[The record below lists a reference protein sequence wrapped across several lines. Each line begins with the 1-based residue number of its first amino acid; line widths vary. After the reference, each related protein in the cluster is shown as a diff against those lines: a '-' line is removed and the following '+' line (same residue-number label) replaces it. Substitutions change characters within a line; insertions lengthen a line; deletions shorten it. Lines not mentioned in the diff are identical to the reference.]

1 MSKLFFNQIIV
12 TQRRIIIVYKLFAK
26 WTQEYGHVFRVRA
39 ANTRLIVIS
48 DPKMME
54 LMANNSKV
62 GKPFTYQF
70 FKGWLGDSMVITS
83 GERWFKLR
91 KLVTP
96 SFHFQIL
103 EDFVKVFDEQ
113 AKILVEK
120 LSEAQGDVI
129 DTPSY
134 LARFAMDVICET
146 AMGIEGGAQSNDAT
160 TAKYR
165 QACLE

>member
-1 MSKLFFNQIIV
+1 MSRWTKQYGQI
-12 TQRRIIIVYKLFAK
+12 
-26 WTQEYGHVFRVRA
+26 FRVRA
-39 ANTRLIVIS
+39 ANTRMVVIT

-54 LMANNSKV
+54 LIANNPKV
-62 GKPFTYQF
+62 GKPFTYKF
-70 FKGWLGDSMVITS
+70 FEGWLGDSTVIAS

-103 EDFVKVFDEQ
+103 EDFVKIFDEQ
-113 AKILVEK
+113 AKILVDKIDAENGR
-120 LSEAQGDVI
+120 AI

-146 AMGIEGGAQSNDAT
+146 AMGIKGGAQTNDKT
-160 TAKYR
+160 TAAYR
-165 QACLE
+165 QACTK